1 MRLAASVLRP
11 LAGAVQSRS
20 LPIALLRPFRDA
32 TSHTLR
38 PEAAV
43 PQSLARNL
51 VHLIFSTKHRVPVL
65 SDRIRD
71 ELHAYM
77 AGVLKEWDSPALEI
91 GSVAD
96 HVHILFCLSKN
107 HALAKVVEHVK
118 KGPSKW
124 LKTQGREFADF
135 HWQAGYGAFSVSQS
149 NVPRVRTYIQGQAE
163 HHRRRTFQDE
173 FRAFLKRHQVEYD
186 ERYVWD

>member
-1 MRLAASVLRP
+1 
-11 LAGAVQSRS
+11 
-20 LPIALLRPFRDA
+20 
-32 TSHTLR
+32 LR

-51 VHLIFSTKHRVPVL
+51 IHLIFSTKNRAPVL
-65 SDRIRD
+65 TDLIRK

-91 GSVAD
+91 DSVAD

-118 KGPSKW
+118 KGP
-124 LKTQGREFADF
+124 LQMAQD
-135 HWQAGYGAFSVSQS
+135 AGQ
-149 NVPRVRTYIQGQAE
+149 
-163 HHRRRTFQDE
+163 
-173 FRAFLKRHQVEYD
+173 
-186 ERYVWD
+186 